1 METRRHFVI
10 SGIAAGATA
19 LLRTTPSGRQQQP
32 NDFELAETTV
42 ADLQNGMQSGR
53 WTARGIAE
61 QYLARIDQVDKQ
73 THAVI
78 ETNPDALRIADA
90 LDAERKAKG
99 PRGPLHGIPVL
110 IKDNIATA
118 DRMQTTAGSLALVG
132 SLVPRDAFI
141 VTRLRAAGAVILG
154 KTNLSEWAN
163 FRSTHSSSGWSG
175 RGGQTRNPYALD
187 RSPSGSSSGSG
198 AAAAAN
204 LAALTIGTE
213 TDGSI
218 LSPSSCNSC
227 VGVKPTIG
235 LVSRAGI
242 VPISHNQDTAGP
254 IVRSVRDAA
263 VLLTVLAGVDPRDK
277 ATKPRGVDYAATLD
291 QNALRGA
298 RIGIARKRFFGYSW
312 ITDKIVNEAIEA
324 MKKLGAVIVDPADIQ
339 TAGKYD
345 EAETEVLLYDFK
357 ADLNAYLADLGP
369 GAPVR
374 TLADV
379 IAFNDAHQDTEMP
392 YFRQEQMIAAQ
403 AKGPLTS
410 PKYLAALAKCH
421 QMARTDGIDA
431 TMTLHKL
438 DAIVAPTG
446 GPAWP
451 IDLVDGD
458 GGGGGSST
466 TPTAVSGYPAVTVP
480 AGYAF
485 GLPVGVSFMGR
496 PFSEAKLLSLAY
508 AYEQE
513 TKVRRPPEFKST
525 ATLT

>member
-1 METRRHFVI
+1 
-10 SGIAAGATA
+10 
-19 LLRTTPSGRQQQP
+19 
-32 NDFELAETTV
+32 
-42 ADLQNGMQSGR
+42 
-53 WTARGIAE
+53 
-61 QYLARIDQVDKQ
+61 
-73 THAVI
+73 
-78 ETNPDALRIADA
+78 
-90 LDAERKAKG
+90 
-99 PRGPLHGIPVL
+99 
-110 IKDNIATA
+110 
-118 DRMQTTAGSLALVG
+118 
-132 SLVPRDAFI
+132 
-141 VTRLRAAGAVILG
+141 
-154 KTNLSEWAN
+154 
-163 FRSTHSSSGWSG
+163 
-175 RGGQTRNPYALD
+175 
-187 RSPSGSSSGSG
+187 
-198 AAAAAN
+198 
-204 LAALTIGTE
+204 
-213 TDGSI
+213 
-218 LSPSSCNSC
+218 
-227 VGVKPTIG
+227 

-263 VLLTVLAGVDPRDK
+263 VLLTVLGDK
-277 ATKPRGVDYAATLD
+277 GVDYAAALNA
-291 QNALRGA
+291 NALRGA

-345 EAETEVLLYDFK
+345 DAELEVLLYDFK

-369 GAPVR
+369 GAQVR

-421 QMARTDGIDA
+421 RMARTEGIDA

-446 GPAWP
+446 GPASP

-496 PFSEAKLLSLAY
+496 PYSEAKLLSLAY

-513 TKVRRPPEFKST
+513 TKVRRPPEFKPT
-525 ATLT
+525 VTLT